1 VVCTVVSKR
10 SRNRLGRRHAVVEA
24 AVFPAAMQRAICLLW
39 WWVVCWPSSRV
50 PTWHQTCSPTLL
62 PDLIVDNLNDDTK
75 FDTTFTMLWDE
86 VVGLAAENPA

>member
-1 VVCTVVSKR
+1 
-10 SRNRLGRRHAVVEA
+10 
-24 AVFPAAMQRAICLLW
+24 
-39 WWVVCWPSSRV
+39 
-50 PTWHQTCSPTLL
+50 LL